1 MEEKV
6 NFTPGRSA
14 TNNQV
19 IKKLRFGFV
28 GYLEKVLKRHK
39 TRTQHVKLQLPTPA
53 IELLVAVKALKLQNF
68 SIVEV

>member
-6 NFTPGRSA
+6 NFTRGRSA

-28 GYLEKVLKRHK
+28 GYLEKVLKWHK
-39 TRTQHVKLQLPTPA
+39 TGRQHLKLQLPTPA
-53 IELLVAVKALKLQNF
+53 IVLLVAVKALKLHNF

>member
-19 IKKLRFGFV
+19 IKKLRFSFV

-39 TRTQHVKLQLPTPA
+39 TQTQHVKLL
-53 IELLVAVKALKLQNF
+53 AVKALKLQNF

>member
-6 NFTPGRSA
+6 NFTSGRSA
-14 TNNQV
+14 TKNQV

-28 GYLEKVLKRHK
+28 GYLEKVLNYNY
-39 TRTQHVKLQLPTPA
+39 KLQLPTPA
-53 IELLVAVKALKLQNF
+53 IVLLVAVKALKLQNF